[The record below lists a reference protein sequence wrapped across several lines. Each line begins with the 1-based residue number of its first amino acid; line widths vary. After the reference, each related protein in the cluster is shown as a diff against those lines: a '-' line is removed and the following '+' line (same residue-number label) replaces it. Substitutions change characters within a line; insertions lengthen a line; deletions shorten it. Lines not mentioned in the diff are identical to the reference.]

1 MSAAPPGSAESTAP
15 MAVRLG
21 RAQKSNVGVPAY
33 LRFVNRRL
41 GGWLALLAYRLGA
54 TPTQVTAVSAAVS
67 LVGLVVL
74 VLAAPGWGTAVVV
87 GLALTA
93 GYALDSADGQLARL
107 QGSGTPAGEWL
118 DHVVDCVR
126 ILLLHAAVLVS
137 LYRFRADYGDPPD
150 AVLLVPLAFGVVNVT
165 LYFATMLSDQI
176 RRRADRPIPAPGSGS
191 VARSFVLLPT
201 DNGMLCLVFFLLGAP
216 PAFLWAYGLLL
227 AYNALFT
234 ARNVVVTYGRL
245 TSPTT

>member
-1 MSAAPPGSAESTAP
+1 MSAGAPGTAP

-21 RAQKSNVGVPAY
+21 QAQKSTVGVPAY

-41 GGWLALLAYRLGA
+41 GGWLAVLGYRLGA

-67 LVGLVVL
+67 LLGLVVL
-74 VLAAPGWGTAVVV
+74 VLAAPGWTTAAVV
-87 GLALTA
+87 GLALTV

-107 QGSGTPAGEWL
+107 RGGGTPAGEWL
-118 DHVVDCVR
+118 DHVVDCAR
-126 ILLLHAAVLVS
+126 MLLLHAAVLVS
-137 LYRFRADYGDPPD
+137 LYRFRADYGSPPD
-150 AVLLVPLAFGVVNVT
+150 AALLLPLAFGVVNVT
-165 LYFATMLSDQI
+165 FYFATMLSDQI
-176 RRRADRPIPAPGSGS
+176 RRRADLPTRPPGSGS

-201 DNGMLCLVFFLLGAP
+201 DHGMLCLVFLLLGAP
-216 PAFLWAYGLLL
+216 TAFLWAYGLLF

-234 ARNVVVTYGRL
+234 ARNIVVTYGRL